1 MKVKI
6 QNINAATKRVVYDV
20 YKDDGVTLI
29 QSGESADY
37 SASIPDPSSAAFID
51 FAGVVVADATAKKAA
66 LSATLNQRKTE
77 WENLAHSATSQA
89 SECDSQIADLGTAVT
104 AFA

>member
-6 QNINAATKRVVYDV
+6 KNINAGTKVVEYDV

-29 QSGESADY
+29 QSGESVDY
-37 SASIPDPSSAAFID
+37 SVAIPDPSAAAFTD
-51 FAGVVVADATAKKAA
+51 FAGVVVADATAKKDALIASLTTSKSENTGQIAA
-66 LSATLNQRKTE
+66 LTSANTE
-77 WENLAHSATSQA
+77 L
-89 SECDSQIADLGTAVT
+89 DSRIVDLGTSVS

>member
-37 SASIPDPSSAAFID
+37 SASIPDPSTAAFTD
-51 FAGVVVADATAKKAA
+51 FAGVVVADSAAKKAA
-66 LSATLNQRKTE
+66 LTAKLTERKTN
-77 WENLAHSATSQA
+77 WENIAAGATAQV
-89 SECDSQIADLGTAVT
+89 SECDSQIADLSTAVT
-104 AFA
+104 AFV